1 MATWLG
7 LAAVLAG
14 SCAGRTDISGAQS
27 NPPPLLPASLIPSPS
42 ASPFTEEDAPTPGL
56 TPGPDPSPS
65 PEPARV
71 ADPELPDA
79 HDWRVW
85 PEIPTL
91 NAAASEILESGLG
104 RGLDPHAF
112 SVVGDCQS
120 MPNVFLG
127 IYDRPGRVWLP
138 DAYSDLQDTIG
149 FFHGS
154 FSRQNVTVR
163 NGISA
168 ASVLSPLWAEPEM
181 CNSSETPLDCE
192 LRRTR
197 PAVLLINLGMNWPEG
212 NVPRH
217 TDLVRQVVQ
226 MTLEHGVLP
235 VLSTQ
240 GDAAGEGAAINEG
253 IAQVALDLDVPL
265 WNAWRAIQH
274 LPNHGLDPHRGAGYL
289 TVDAWDARSFSAL
302 RALQAIQAELVQMI
316 PPGEEPVGATPVLDS
331 GS

>member
-1 MATWLG
+1 
-7 LAAVLAG
+7 
-14 SCAGRTDISGAQS
+14 
-27 NPPPLLPASLIPSPS
+27 
-42 ASPFTEEDAPTPGL
+42 
-56 TPGPDPSPS
+56 
-65 PEPARV
+65 
-71 ADPELPDA
+71 
-79 HDWRVW
+79 
-85 PEIPTL
+85 
-91 NAAASEILESGLG
+91 
-104 RGLDPHAF
+104 
-112 SVVGDCQS
+112 

-127 IYDRPGRVWLP
+127 IYDRPGRYWLP
-138 DAYSDLQDTIG
+138 DAHASLQDTIV
-149 FFHGS
+149 FFQGS
-154 FSRQNVTVR
+154 FSRENMTVR

-168 ASVLSPLWAEPEM
+168 ASVLSPLWAEPEL

-192 LRRTR
+192 LRRNH

-217 TDLVRQVVQ
+217 TELVRQVVQ
-226 MTLEHGVLP
+226 TTLEHGVLP

-302 RALQAIQAELVQMI
+302 RALQSIQAELMQMI
-316 PPGEEPVGATPVLDS
+316 PPAREPVRATPVLDS